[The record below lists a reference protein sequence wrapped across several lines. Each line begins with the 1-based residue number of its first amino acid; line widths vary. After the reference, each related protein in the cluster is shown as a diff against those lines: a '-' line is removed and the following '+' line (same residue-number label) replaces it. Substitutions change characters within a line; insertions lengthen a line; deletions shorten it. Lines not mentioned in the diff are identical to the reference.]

1 MRLCIML
8 ILNSCPEQRVCV
20 HVRLCLCLSGYLGK
34 FQLSPRNLHSRSSS
48 ALRTSASSRRAATV
62 SSGDT
67 TLGGISAGY
76 RGVTCGWR
84 TPRKVS
90 AKKLQH
96 LFLRRE
102 KNPKKTKQKTD
113 KVEGAHHGQ
122 SVEKDVDKF
131 WSVWVG
137 QRSVQQALN
146 YTLENKMY

>member
-1 MRLCIML
+1 MCT
-8 ILNSCPEQRVCV
+8 CA
-20 HVRLCLCLSGYLGK
+20 RLCLCLSGYLGK
-34 FQLSPRNLHSRSSS
+34 FQLSPRDLHSRSSS

-90 AKKLQH
+90 AKKKIAASVFEVQ
-96 LFLRRE
+96 
-102 KNPKKTKQKTD
+102 KKPKTKQKTD

-131 WSVWVG
+131 WSAWVG
-137 QRSVQQALN
+137 QRSVHQALN
-146 YTLENKMY
+146 YTEENKMY

>member
-1 MRLCIML
+1 ML
-8 ILNSCPEQRVCV
+8 IINSCPEQGVCV
-20 HVRLCLCLSGYLGK
+20 HVRASASAYLGK
-34 FQLSPRNLHSRSSS
+34 FQLSPRDLHSRSSS

-84 TPRKVS
+84 MPRKVS
-90 AKKLQH
+90 AKKLQRH
-96 LFLRRE
+96 
-102 KNPKKTKQKTD
+102 KKTKKQKQKTD

-131 WSVWVG
+131 WSAWVG

-146 YTLENKMY
+146 YTLGNKMY